1 VSYVPTSGTIAARA
15 IEFIERRLERQP
27 KGAWIPNTDVCAA
40 LGVPPN
46 AIRPSL
52 GPAIDAGLIERS
64 LCDSGYTQWRLAYL
78 KPRRQPVKAKPVEAP
93 TFSIP
98 NWPPG
103 FVSKFD
109 SVKVARLEER
119 RK

>member
-1 VSYVPTSGTIAARA
+1 MSYAPTEGTIAARA
-15 IEFIERRLERQP
+15 IEFIEKRLDRMP
-27 KGAWIPNTDVCAA
+27 KGAWLANTEVSAA

-64 LCDSGYTQWRLAYL
+64 LCPSGYTQWRMGFI
-78 KPRRQPVKAKPVEAP
+78 KPRRRPTKAKPPEVP
-93 TFSIP
+93 KFSIA
-98 NWPPG
+98 WPPG

-109 SVKVARLEER
+109 SIKVASYEER

>member
-1 VSYVPTSGTIAARA
+1 MSYVPTDGTIAARA

-52 GPAIDAGLIERS
+52 GPAIVAGLVERS
-64 LCDSGYTQWRLAYL
+64 LCDSGYTQWRLAYI
-78 KPRRQPVKAKPVEAP
+78 KPRRKPVKPKPAAAP
-93 TFSIP
+93 TFSIAD
-98 NWPPG
+98 WPPG
-103 FVSKFD
+103 FVSRFA
-109 SVKVARLEER
+109 SVKVASYESRG
-119 RK
+119 K